1 MNEHSSPADADSPL
15 TDAVLELVLYIPDS
29 AEPMGDDPMAR
40 AQTIARNAARNASLL
55 SGSLALPPGVLG
67 WLTVVPELV
76 GVWKIQA
83 QMVADISAVYG
94 KRTSLGHE
102 HMLYCLFKHISA
114 QVFRDVVVRV
124 GERVVVRETALKFLQ
139 MEAQKL
145 GILVSKTV
153 LRKSVTRFV
162 PMLGAL
168 SVGAFAYFDTLEV
181 AKTAV
186 ELFERDCII
195 EADTVRAY

>member
-1 MNEHSSPADADSPL
+1 MNEPTSPAASPL

-29 AEPMGDDPMAR
+29 AEPMGDDPVTR
-40 AQTIARNAARNASLL
+40 AQIIARNAARNASLL

-145 GILVSKTV
+145 GILVSKTM

-186 ELFERDCII
+186 ELFERD
-195 EADTVRAY
+195 

>member
-1 MNEHSSPADADSPL
+1 MNEPTSPAANPL

-29 AEPMGDDPMAR
+29 AEPMGDDPVTR
-40 AQTIARNAARNASLL
+40 AQIIARNAARNASLL

-145 GILVSKTV
+145 GILVSKTM

-186 ELFERDCII
+186 ELFERDCTI
-195 EADTVRAY
+195 EADVARAY

>member
-1 MNEHSSPADADSPL
+1 MNEPISPAAGPL

-29 AEPMGDDPMAR
+29 AEPMGDDPVTR
-40 AQTIARNAARNASLL
+40 AQIIARNAARNASLL

-114 QVFRDVVVRV
+114 HVFRDVVVRV

-145 GILVSKTV
+145 GILISKTM

-162 PMLGAL
+162 PMIGAL

-195 EADTVRAY
+195 EADVVRAY

>member
-1 MNEHSSPADADSPL
+1 MTDTTSSPADAIF
-15 TDAVLELVLYIPDS
+15 ELVLRLPDS
-29 AEPMGDDPMAR
+29 AEPIDEQPATR
-40 AQTIARNAARNASLL
+40 AQAIARTAARNASVL
-55 SGSLALPPGVLG
+55 SGSLALPPGMLG

-94 KRTSLGHE
+94 KRSTLGRE

-114 QVFRDVVVRV
+114 QLFRDMVVRV

-139 MEAQKL
+139 IEAQKL

-153 LRKSVTRFV
+153 LRKSAARFV

-168 SVGAFAYFDTLEV
+168 SVGTFAYFDTLQV

-186 ELFERDCII
+186 ELFEGSCII
-195 EADTVRAY
+195 EAETVRAH

>member
-1 MNEHSSPADADSPL
+1 MKENPSPAVGPL

-29 AEPMGDDPMAR
+29 AEPMGDDPVAR
-40 AQTIARNAARNASLL
+40 SQAIARNAARNASLL

-67 WLTVVPELV
+67 WLTMVPELV

-124 GERVVVRETALKFLQ
+124 GERVVVREAALKFLQ
-139 MEAQKL
+139 METQKL
-145 GILVSKTV
+145 GILVSKTM
-153 LRKSVTRFV
+153 LRKSATRFV
-162 PMLGAL
+162 PLLGAV

-186 ELFERDCII
+186 ELFERDCTI
-195 EADTVRAY
+195 EADMVRAY

>member
-1 MNEHSSPADADSPL
+1 MKEHPSPVDNPL

-29 AEPMGDDPMAR
+29 AEPMGDDPVAR
-40 AQTIARNAARNASLL
+40 SQIIARNAARNASLL

-67 WLTVVPELV
+67 WLTMVPELV

-145 GILVSKTV
+145 GILISKNM

-162 PMLGAL
+162 PLLGAV

-186 ELFERDCII
+186 ELFERDCTI
-195 EADTVRAY
+195 EADMVRAY

>member
-1 MNEHSSPADADSPL
+1 MSEPTSPAASPL
-15 TDAVLELVLYIPDS
+15 ADAVLELVLYIPDS
-29 AEPMGDDPMAR
+29 AEPMGDDPVAR
-40 AQTIARNAARNASLL
+40 AQIIARNAARNASLL

-145 GILVSKTV
+145 GILVSKTM

-186 ELFERDCII
+186 ELFERDCTI
-195 EADTVRAY
+195 EADAVRAY